1 LAEHDPIERV
11 MVSGTITRSAGSTQL
26 LADILRRP
34 VGMVTEKSPA
44 AYGAA
49 LLARRVGRPSA
60 SGDGV
65 ESARTSQGSIEFK
78 NPTAT
83 LAARYDAL
91 YREYCE
97 VAARCA

>member
-1 LAEHDPIERV
+1 MQLCEP
-11 MVSGTITRSAGSTQL
+11 GSAQL

-49 LLARRVGRPSA
+49 LLARRLGRPAA
-60 SGDGV
+60 SGDSA
-65 ESARTSQGSIEFK
+65 ESARTTQGSIEFK
-78 NPTAT
+78 NPTTILAT
-83 LAARYDAL
+83 RYDAL

-97 VAARCA
+97 VAGRCA

>member
-1 LAEHDPIERV
+1 
-11 MVSGTITRSAGSTQL
+11 MVSGNITRSATSAQL

-34 VGMVTEKSPA
+34 VGLVTEKSPA

-49 LLARRVGRPSA
+49 LLAMRVGRSA
-60 SGDGV
+60 APDHGV
-65 ESARTSQGSIEFK
+65 VPARTSMGSIEFR
-78 NPTAT
+78 NPAAARAT
-83 LAARYDAL
+83 RYDAL